1 MKNAARGFTLIEVLV
16 AMLILVG
23 GIIIV
28 ANSWSGNLLKIR
40 KANLFN
46 NVGVLLERK
55 ATELEVKYREKS
67 LTEIPEEETG
77 DIEGYPQYQWK
88 LKSREFKMPDLSSVL
103 MKDKGGA
110 ADEMLLT
117 MMKQV
122 NEFISQ
128 SVKEVKISIIYKG
141 GGKKKDA
148 EYSITTY
155 FIDYN
160 KEMPGMPGAAA
171 GGVKK

>member
-1 MKNAARGFTLIEVLV
+1 MKTQQGFTLIEVLV
-16 AMLILVG
+16 AMMILVG
-23 GIIIV
+23 GIVIV

-40 KANLFN
+40 KSNLYN

-67 LTEIPEEETG
+67 LTEIPDEETG

-88 LKSREFKMPDLSSVL
+88 LKSRKFEMPDISSL
-103 MKDKGGA
+103 LIKEKGGA
-110 ADEMLLT
+110 ADEMFLS

-122 NEFISQ
+122 NEFLSQ
-128 SVKEVKISIIYKG
+128 SVKEVKISIVYKG

-148 EYSITTY
+148 EYSVTTY
-155 FIDYN
+155 FIDYT
-160 KEMPGMPGAAA
+160 KELTGLPGT
-171 GGVKK
+171 GVTK